1 MYRTNCFLKSR
12 GFSFFS
18 NKIKSIRRDGKGVSE
33 SISLAAM
40 QVICRLALE
49 HKINTLKKNV
59 PVACTVCSENR
70 FSNDNNNA

>member
-1 MYRTNCFLKSR
+1 
-12 GFSFFS
+12 
-18 NKIKSIRRDGKGVSE
+18 
-33 SISLAAM
+33 
-40 QVICRLALE
+40 VICRLALE